1 MKTVWINAWK
11 MWKLGMKG
19 EPIWNVAAQLI
30 GILDVLPI
38 VGSIIATAFVFN
50 RAMEIYNG
58 TAEATSITFPLVVF
72 ASILILRYIMTV
84 VSNHVFA
91 NMFYKMQAYH
101 ARIVAEKSA
110 RLAPITYEKPQL
122 LDDINK
128 AITAISQAHRGGI
141 AIIGNALMVLTFGL
155 FLGIYLYLLNPLLV
169 LALAFAF
176 VPKMIAL
183 AIQTPLYSKLEDKS
197 GPLRRE
203 ATAYEDAM
211 GDRQFLK
218 ETRILGAFDFFQ
230 TKYLAVVK
238 LLNVQTWK
246 ADAKAASIDLLM
258 SLFTGTGYMAIIYLL
273 FHSLSSGAISIG
285 EFAAVF
291 GGVATWVFYIV
302 DNMVMIVDQSTR
314 NIGGVSAFL
323 NFLELPEMAFGEVPV
338 NFAGD
343 IQLKNV
349 DFTYPNANHP
359 SLRNLN
365 LTIKAG
371 ETIAIVGEN
380 GAGKSTLTKLLMGLY
395 QPTKGEVLVDGTKNL
410 GGSYKGVSV
419 VFQKFQRYQLDLTAN
434 IKLSDIATDKKLAT
448 LMEQAG
454 VDIHSES
461 YPQGV
466 DTILSRE
473 FDGVD
478 LSGGQWQRV
487 AIARGLYRHHD
498 LIILDEPTAAI
509 DPIEESRLYEKFAEI
524 ATDKTAIIV
533 THRLGSAK
541 IADRIIVMDN
551 GEIVETGSHQELL
564 GADGLYAKMY
574 GAQES
579 WYMSA

>member
-19 EPIWNVAAQLI
+19 EPKWNVASQLTT
-30 GILDVLPI
+30 ILDVVPI
-38 VGSIIATAFVFN
+38 VASIIATAFLFN
-50 RAMEIYNG
+50 RASEIYNG
-58 TAEATSITFPLVVF
+58 TAEASSIIVPLVVF
-72 ASILILRYIMTV
+72 ASILIFRNIIMV
-84 VSNHVFA
+84 LSNHVFST
-91 NMFYKMQAYH
+91 MFLKMQAYH
-101 ARIVAEKSA
+101 AKIVAEKSA
-110 RLAPITYEKPQL
+110 RLAPITYENPQL
-122 LDDINK
+122 LDAINK
-128 AITAISQAHRGGI
+128 AITAIPQAHRGGI

-211 GDRQFLK
+211 GDREFLK
-218 ETRILGAFDFFQ
+218 ETRILGAFSFFQ
-230 TKYLAVVK
+230 AKYLEVVK

-258 SLFTGTGYMAIIYLL
+258 SLFTGIGYMAIIYLL
-273 FHSLSSGAISIG
+273 FHSLSVGTITVG

-323 NFLELPEMAFGEVPV
+323 NFLELPETALGEKALD
-338 NFAGD
+338 FSGD

-349 DFTYPNANHP
+349 NFTYPNAGKP

-365 LTIKAG
+365 LSVKAG
-371 ETIAIVGEN
+371 ETLAIVGVN
-380 GAGKSTLTKLLMGLY
+380 GSGKSTLTKILMGIY
-395 QPTKGEVLVDGTKNL
+395 EPTEGEALVG
-410 GGSYKGVSV
+410 GVSTKETSYQGV
-419 VFQKFQRYQLDLTAN
+419 SAVFQKFQHYQMTLKEN
-434 IKLSDIATDKKLAT
+434 IQIGDVHYSGDIFNV
-448 LMEQAG
+448 MEQAG
-454 VDIHSES
+454 VLVNSNA
-461 YPQGV
+461 YPNGT
-466 DTILSRE
+466 DTVLSRE

-487 AIARGLYRHHD
+487 AIARGLYRNHE
-498 LIILDEPTAAI
+498 LIVLDEPTAAI

-524 ATDKTAIIV
+524 SADKTAIIV

-551 GEIVETGSHQELL
+551 GEIAEVGTHQELL
-564 GADGLYAKMY
+564 GANGLYAKMY
-574 GAQES
+574 SAQES
-579 WYMSA
+579 WYISA